1 MRGIVLTHVI
11 KCAPSILRMSST
23 GRPLGRTSVTVFFS
37 KSLFT
42 QWTGVTV
49 VSEPVYEIAGVEA
62 VDEAVKVHEAA
73 FYEWDGAKDLE
84 KSAASWKQ
92 TLTEKP
98 GALLTVA
105 RLDGRIVTYVLG
117 YDAQEAGVF
126 FIALMGGLPEIRGKG
141 IGRGL
146 FRFTLDE
153 ILRRGYRA
161 VDINTLN
168 RYRGML
174 ALCIAEDFD
183 IVDLRFDQGRSCNR
197 IYLRRVFGPHV
208 RP

>member
-1 MRGIVLTHVI
+1 M
-11 KCAPSILRMSST
+11 
-23 GRPLGRTSVTVFFS
+23 GRRSVSVFFL
-37 KSLFT
+37 KSLST
-42 QWTGVTV
+42 QRTGETD

-73 FYEWDGAKDLE
+73 FYEWDGAKDLQ
-84 KSAASWKQ
+84 KGAASWRQ

-117 YDAQEAGVF
+117 HDAQEPGVF

-146 FRFTLDE
+146 FRFTLEE
-153 ILRRGYRA
+153 IRRRGYRA

-174 ALCIAEDFD
+174 TLCITEDFD